1 MTRSR
6 ESAVVVTVAVRGVR
20 AISAISPKKSPR
32 LSVRTLRP
40 LALHLRL
47 PVDEDEELP
56 AERSFADE
64 LPPGAEVD
72 LIGELRDL
80 REFLLRAAREQ
91 WDALDRL
98 NLRVTR
104 ERHDASHQSVGYSRR
119 RSTIANDR
127 QRLQRIRPDANPAGD
142 LSISSPVDSPA
153 RAIAKHVLL
162 GRRET
167 SLTCSSRPRSAPCTS
182 GFAATF
188 SVRLGLGPLA
198 HAQAQVSDRRQATH
212 RRERYVHTRR
222 GVRRALVQSVRC
234 SEERRDDLRCFRPT
248 ARAVGQAPS
257 CASARSSPSG
267 SGSWSLRSD
276 LAAQRDDLSPSRRTR
291 KRRHG
296 PDRTAWPAPEHR
308 APWPHAST

>member
-1 MTRSR
+1 MRRDDEEPRVGRRRHRRSSGR
-6 ESAVVVTVAVRGVR
+6 PRDQRDLAEEVAT
-20 AISAISPKKSPR
+20 PE
-32 LSVRTLRP
+32 RP
-40 LALHLRL
+40 HFAALALHLRL

-127 QRLQRIRPDANPAGD
+127 QRLQRIRPDANPPGD
-142 LSISSPVDSPA
+142 LSISSPVDSQA

-162 GRRET
+162 GRRER
-167 SLTCSSRPRSAPCTS
+167 SLTCSSLVAYAKRLAPHLAQLHVLPVSRRPSAFDWVSGRWLRPRRRCRIAGKQRIAES
-182 GFAATF
+182 GTCIQD
-188 SVRLGLGPLA
+188 V
-198 HAQAQVSDRRQATH
+198 
-212 RRERYVHTRR
+212 
-222 GVRRALVQSVRC
+222 
-234 SEERRDDLRCFRPT
+234 
-248 ARAVGQAPS
+248 
-257 CASARSSPSG
+257 ASGARSCNQS
-267 SGSWSLRSD
+267 
-276 LAAQRDDLSPSRRTR
+276 A
-291 KRRHG
+291 
-296 PDRTAWPAPEHR
+296 
-308 APWPHAST
+308 

>member
-40 LALHLRL
+40 LRCTSASPSMRTKNSRPSAPSRMNSL
-47 PVDEDEELP
+47 PGP
-56 AERSFADE
+56 KS
-64 LPPGAEVD
+64 D

-127 QRLQRIRPDANPAGD
+127 QRLQRIRPDANPPGD

-153 RAIAKHVLL
+153 RVIAKHVLL

-167 SLTCSSRPRSAPCTS
+167 SLTCYSRPRSAPCTS

-198 HAQAQVSDRRQATH
+198 HAPAQVSDRRKATH

>member
-98 NLRVTR
+98 NLRVPR
-104 ERHDASHQSVGYSRR
+104 ERHAASHQSVTRDDDQQSPTTD
-119 RSTIANDR
+119 SACKEFA
-127 QRLQRIRPDANPAGD
+127 LMRIRP
-142 LSISSPVDSPA
+142 
-153 RAIAKHVLL
+153 
-162 GRRET
+162 ET
-167 SLTCSSRPRSAPCTS
+167 SPSGPRWTALLELLQSTCYLGAARHRSHVPPSGVSEAVGSASRSAP
-182 GFAATF
+182 
-188 SVRLGLGPLA
+188 
-198 HAQAQVSDRRQATH
+198 
-212 RRERYVHTRR
+212 
-222 GVRRALVQSVRC
+222 
-234 SEERRDDLRCFRPT
+234 
-248 ARAVGQAPS
+248 
-257 CASARSSPSG
+257 
-267 SGSWSLRSD
+267 
-276 LAAQRDDLSPSRRTR
+276 
-291 KRRHG
+291 
-296 PDRTAWPAPEHR
+296 
-308 APWPHAST
+308 

>member
-1 MTRSR
+1 MRRDDEEPRVGRRRHRRSSGR
-6 ESAVVVTVAVRGVR
+6 PRDQRDLAEEVAT
-20 AISAISPKKSPR
+20 PE
-32 LSVRTLRP
+32 RP
-40 LALHLRL
+40 HFAALALHLRL

-127 QRLQRIRPDANPAGD
+127 QRLQRIRPDANPPRD
-142 LSISSPVDSPA
+142 LSISSPMDSPA
-153 RAIAKHVLL
+153 RVIAKHVLL

-182 GFAATF
+182 GDRKST
-188 SVRLGLGPLA
+188 RLN
-198 HAQAQVSDRRQATH
+198 
-212 RRERYVHTRR
+212 
-222 GVRRALVQSVRC
+222 
-234 SEERRDDLRCFRPT
+234 
-248 ARAVGQAPS
+248 
-257 CASARSSPSG
+257 SS
-267 SGSWSLRSD
+267 
-276 LAAQRDDLSPSRRTR
+276 
-291 KRRHG
+291 HI
-296 PDRTAWPAPEHR
+296 
-308 APWPHAST
+308 

>member
-40 LALHLRL
+40 LRCTSASPSMRTKNSRPSAPSRMSSL
-47 PVDEDEELP
+47 
-56 AERSFADE
+56 
-64 LPPGAEVD
+64 PGAEVD

-91 WDALDRL
+91 WEALDRL

-162 GRRET
+162 GRRER
-167 SLTCSSRPRSAPCTS
+167 SLTCSSLVAYAKRLAPHLAQLHVLPVSRRPSAFDWVSGRWLRPRRRCRIAGKQRIAES
-182 GFAATF
+182 GTCIQD
-188 SVRLGLGPLA
+188 V
-198 HAQAQVSDRRQATH
+198 
-212 RRERYVHTRR
+212 
-222 GVRRALVQSVRC
+222 
-234 SEERRDDLRCFRPT
+234 
-248 ARAVGQAPS
+248 
-257 CASARSSPSG
+257 AS
-267 SGSWSLRSD
+267 
-276 LAAQRDDLSPSRRTR
+276 
-291 KRRHG
+291 
-296 PDRTAWPAPEHR
+296 
-308 APWPHAST
+308 